1 MPDAK
6 SNKSGNVKKT
16 VGISALASVAFF
28 TVASSVILLTPLNAY
43 LVWALTTIAIIST
56 LIGFIC
62 YWVLIK
68 RSAKSQQESF
78 DKELIQKRKKQLAN
92 HFKRMINGQ
101 KRKTRLTSRY
111 DQPIYLLLSQN
122 PNKDKSIIT
131 QMGYEAY
138 KLDDFGN
145 DIEFPVLFWVSEHSI
160 LVLSLIHISEPT
172 RLQQISYAVFCL

>member
-78 DKELIQKRKKQLAN
+78 DKELIQKRKKAISKPFQAHDQRAKTQNSLN
-92 HFKRMINGQ
+92 QPLRSTDLFTIESKPKQRQKHHYSNGL
-101 KRKTRLTSRY
+101 R
-111 DQPIYLLLSQN
+111 
-122 PNKDKSIIT
+122 
-131 QMGYEAY
+131 
-138 KLDDFGN
+138 
-145 DIEFPVLFWVSEHSI
+145 
-160 LVLSLIHISEPT
+160 SL
-172 RLQQISYAVFCL
+172 QA